1 MATKAQIAANRAN
14 ARKSSGPR
22 SSSGKARV
30 RRNARRH
37 GATSTAEPG
46 SIVGWLGVI
55 LGNPDV
61 AAGVIASNDET
72 HQLAVS
78 LAEAEAR
85 LVATRQALADFH
97 ADPDP
102 INRDPELKDMV
113 EDVGVHWAFTENTG
127 LDEAAIEAAIE
138 ACIARARQ
146 DFYATFNRERMILR
160 DARLLQRY
168 LREAQSRRN
177 RAFRAWVGH
186 LSDLWTPPR

>member
-1 MATKAQIAANRAN
+1 MATQAQIAANRAN

-22 SSSGKARV
+22 SSSGKERV
-30 RRNARRH
+30 RHNARRH
-37 GATSTAEPG
+37 GATSTAEPE
-46 SIVGWLGVI
+46 SIVAWLRVI

-177 RAFRAWVGH
+177 RAFRAWIAHRQEV
-186 LSDLWTPPR
+186 